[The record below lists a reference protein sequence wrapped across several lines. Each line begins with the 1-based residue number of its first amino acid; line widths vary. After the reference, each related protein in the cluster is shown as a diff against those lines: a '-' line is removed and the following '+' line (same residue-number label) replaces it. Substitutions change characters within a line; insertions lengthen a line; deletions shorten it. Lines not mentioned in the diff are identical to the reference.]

1 MKNQEQ
7 TLIKVK
13 GGRGPKKRAKKAQ
26 YFGRCYPSL
35 SHSRVKSNLSSL
47 PFSILK
53 DGPMSP
59 FPCLNTNPRFLISNT
74 MSLPFQSLSLTSPS
88 PSSSTFCFSTF
99 LSRNPC
105 VSLPF
110 PPSRFPNTL
119 HFQILDYKFRSPFN
133 FGSINAHHFCPRV
146 STSGGVGRRPG
157 GVADFDIDSLLSA
170 TEFFCLVASLIGSV
184 GFALNCAKTRS
195 KSLFLAVFGDGVLVG
210 TILFLVAGVAIGAW
224 IRRRQWNRVFRE
236 TAKGVL
242 EVNLMEKTNKLEED
256 LRSSATLIRVL
267 SRQLE
272 KLGIRFR
279 VTRKALKKPVEETA
293 ALAQKTSEATRALA
307 VRGDILEKELAEI
320 QKVLLAMQEQQQKQL
335 DLILAIGNSGKM
347 WESRQEHSGGQS
359 HVGRHDLIDEHLNGK
374 EVQDV

>member
-1 MKNQEQ
+1 M
-7 TLIKVK
+7 
-13 GGRGPKKRAKKAQ
+13 
-26 YFGRCYPSL
+26 Y
-35 SHSRVKSNLSSL
+35 
-47 PFSILK
+47 
-53 DGPMSP
+53 P
-59 FPCLNTNPRFLISNT
+59 FPCLSTNPRFLNCLHSKT

-88 PSSSTFCFSTF
+88 SSTLCFSTLF
-99 LSRNPC
+99 SRNPS
-105 VSLPF
+105 VSLGF

-133 FGSINAHHFCPRV
+133 FGSIDAHQFCPRV
-146 STSGGVGRRPG
+146 STSGGVGRIPG
-157 GVADFDIDSLLSA
+157 GGGGDFDIDSLLSA
-170 TEFFCLVASLIGSV
+170 AELFCLVASLIGSV

-195 KSLFLAVFGDGVLVG
+195 KSVFLAVFGDGVLVG
-210 TILFLVAGVAIGAW
+210 AILFLVAGVAIGAW

-236 TAKGVL
+236 TVKGVL

-335 DLILAIGNSGKM
+335 ELILAIGKSGKM

-359 HVGRHDLIDEHLNGK
+359 HIGRHDLIDERLNRK

>member
-1 MKNQEQ
+1 
-7 TLIKVK
+7 
-13 GGRGPKKRAKKAQ
+13 
-26 YFGRCYPSL
+26 
-35 SHSRVKSNLSSL
+35 
-47 PFSILK
+47 
-53 DGPMSP
+53 
-59 FPCLNTNPRFLISNT
+59 

-359 HVGRHDLIDEHLNGK
+359 HVGRHDLIDERLNQK

>member
-1 MKNQEQ
+1 M
-7 TLIKVK
+7 
-13 GGRGPKKRAKKAQ
+13 
-26 YFGRCYPSL
+26 Y
-35 SHSRVKSNLSSL
+35 
-47 PFSILK
+47 
-53 DGPMSP
+53 P
-59 FPCLNTNPRFLISNT
+59 FPCLSTNPRFLNCLHSKT

-88 PSSSTFCFSTF
+88 SSTLCFSTLF
-99 LSRNPC
+99 SRNPS
-105 VSLPF
+105 VSLGF

-133 FGSINAHHFCPRV
+133 FGSIDAHQFCPRV
-146 STSGGVGRRPG
+146 STSGGVGRIPG
-157 GVADFDIDSLLSA
+157 GGGGDFDIDSLLSA
-170 TEFFCLVASLIGSV
+170 AELFCLVASLIGSV

-195 KSLFLAVFGDGVLVG
+195 KSVFLAVFGDGVLVG
-210 TILFLVAGVAIGAW
+210 AILFLVAGVAIGAW

-236 TAKGVL
+236 TVKGVL

-279 VTRKALKKPVEETA
+279 VTRKALKKPVEE
-293 ALAQKTSEATRALA
+293 
-307 VRGDILEKELAEI
+307 
-320 QKVLLAMQEQQQKQL
+320 EQQQKQL
-335 DLILAIGNSGKM
+335 ELILAIGKSGKM

-359 HVGRHDLIDEHLNGK
+359 HIGRHDLIDERLNRK